1 MRRRKNKYCCDSS
14 RDMYYDFFV
23 KPMRQRGAGMPV
35 FVGARRQRGHGI
47 GNVLSGLFRGVVGL
61 LGKGKGIATQLLKQN
76 KDAAISN
83 LIQTGLNVAGD
94 LAQGKKI
101 KETLKRRVPEGIKQ
115 TARNIDWHLDAE
127 TPTTEHRRVDVP
139 LKKKKK
145 PKKAIGRVRRH
156 LDIFA

>member
-1 MRRRKNKYCCDSS
+1 MRRRKNEYCCDSS
-14 RDMYYDFFV
+14 RDMYYDFFL
-23 KPMRQRGAGMPV
+23 KQRGAGMPV

-94 LAQGKKI
+94 LAQGKKV

-115 TARNIDWHLDAE
+115 TARNIDWHLDDE
-127 TPTTEHRRVDVP
+127 TPTRRVDAP

-145 PKKAIGRVRRH
+145 TKKAISRVRRH

>member
-1 MRRRKNKYCCDSS
+1 
-14 RDMYYDFFV
+14 MYYDFFV
-23 KPMRQRGAGMPV
+23 KPMRQRGAGMPLV
-35 FVGARRQRGHGI
+35 VGARRQRCHGI

-83 LIQTGLNVAGD
+83 LNVAGV

-115 TARNIDWHLDAE
+115 TARNIDWHLDDE
-127 TPTTEHRRVDVP
+127 TPTTKHRR
-139 LKKKKK
+139 
-145 PKKAIGRVRRH
+145 AT
-156 LDIFA
+156 

>member
-1 MRRRKNKYCCDSS
+1 
-14 RDMYYDFFV
+14 MYHDFFV
-23 KPMRQRGAGMPV
+23 KQRGACMPV

-61 LGKGKGIATQLLKQN
+61 LGKGKGIASHLLKQN

-94 LAQGKKI
+94 LAKGKKI

-115 TARNIDWHLDAE
+115 TARNIDWHLNDE
-127 TPTTEHRRVDVP
+127 TPTRRVDAP
-139 LKKKKK
+139 PKKKKK
-145 PKKAIGRVRRH
+145 KKTIGRVRRH

>member
-1 MRRRKNKYCCDSS
+1 
-14 RDMYYDFFV
+14 MYYDFFV

-83 LIQTGLNVAGD
+83 LIQTGLNVADD
-94 LAQGKKI
+94 LTRGKNI
-101 KETLKRRVPEGIKQ
+101 KETLKRRVPEGIKK
-115 TARNIDWHLDAE
+115 TARNIDWHLDDE
-127 TPTTEHRRVDVP
+127 TPTRRVDAP

-145 PKKAIGRVRRH
+145 PKKTIGRVRRH
-156 LDIFA
+156 VDIFA

>member
-1 MRRRKNKYCCDSS
+1 
-14 RDMYYDFFV
+14 MYYDFFV
-23 KPMRQRGAGMPV
+23 KQRGAGMPV

-94 LAQGKKI
+94 LAQGKKV
-101 KETLKRRVPEGIKQ
+101 KETLKRRLPEGIKQ
-115 TARNIDWHLDAE
+115 TARNIDWHLDDE
-127 TPTTEHRRVDVP
+127 TPTRRVDAP

>member
-1 MRRRKNKYCCDSS
+1 MRTSTRLIRTATFDEMKNKYCCDSS
-14 RDMYYDFFV
+14 RDMYYDFFT
-23 KPMRQRGAGMPV
+23 KQRGAGMPV

-47 GNVLSGLFRGVVGL
+47 GNVLSGLFRGAIGL
-61 LGKGKGIATQLLKQN
+61 LGKGATQLLKRN

-94 LAQGKKI
+94 LARGKKV

-115 TARNIDWHLDAE
+115 TVRNIDWHLDDE
-127 TPTTEHRRVDVP
+127 TPTRREP
-139 LKKKKK
+139 KKKKK
-145 PKKAIGRVRRH
+145 KKIGRVRRQ

>member
-1 MRRRKNKYCCDSS
+1 
-14 RDMYYDFFV
+14 MYYDFFV
-23 KPMRQRGAGMPV
+23 KPMRQRGAGMPLV
-35 FVGARRQRGHGI
+35 VGARRQRCHGI
-47 GNVLSGLFRGVVGL
+47 RNVLSGLFRGVVGL

-83 LIQTGLNVAGD
+83 LNVAGV

-115 TARNIDWHLDAE
+115 TARNIDWHLDDE
-127 TPTTEHRRVDVP
+127 TPTTKHRRVDAP